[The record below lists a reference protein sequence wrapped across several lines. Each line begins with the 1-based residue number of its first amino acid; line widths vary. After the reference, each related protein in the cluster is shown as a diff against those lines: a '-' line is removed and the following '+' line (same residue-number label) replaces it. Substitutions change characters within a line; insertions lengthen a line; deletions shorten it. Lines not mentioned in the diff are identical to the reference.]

1 MLQIYNKKLKN
12 HLSRPWPPVALNAP
26 IIKPVF
32 CRAVSLQG
40 LLFDQKSIGFNSN
53 SSSSTVRCTDLS
65 TKNKGRKC
73 KACDMMSHKAS
84 FTINGVTYACCG
96 GDFKY
101 FNVIYLCTCEV
112 CHKNYFGK
120 NITQLFGSTCSL
132 WTWC

>member
-1 MLQIYNKKLKN
+1 M
-12 HLSRPWPPVALNAP
+12 ALNAP
-26 IIKPVF
+26 IIKPLF
-32 CRAVSLQG
+32 FRTASLQG

-65 TKNKGRKC
+65 TKKKGRKC

-101 FNVIYLCTCEV
+101 FNLIYLCTCEV

-120 NITQLFGSTCSL
+120 TITCLNIRINGHVLYINFYGVSGF
-132 WTWC
+132 